1 MGGSKK
7 KNLLADT
14 VIREINKEDSLHK
27 PWAPVFQMIVAVTVF
42 LVSGTNAHTHTH
54 QLRKMNIFPTLAE
67 HTLPCRGH
75 TRIRRRS
82 PHKHCTIGIATPL
95 FSLFF
100 FSFLSFFHS
109 CVCARTDQALKQ
121 VMKHLPLSRLTVF
134 VCVPVVS

>member
-14 VIREINKEDSLHK
+14 VTRKINKEDSLHK
-27 PWAPVFQMIVAVTVF
+27 PWAPVFPMIVAVTVF
-42 LVSGTNAHTHTH
+42 LVSGTNAHTHTPTSQDEH
-54 QLRKMNIFPTLAE
+54 FPYLGRAHPTLLGA
-67 HTLPCRGH
+67 HAH
-75 TRIRRRS
+75 SS
-82 PHKHCTIGIATPL
+82 PI
-95 FSLFF
+95 FSAQALRNMHRHSSLLSLY
-100 FSFLSFFHS
+100 FSFFLHG